1 MKTENHAEKQKII
14 VLQGPTGVGKS
25 AVSLDLSRA
34 ISAEIINADSM
45 QFYRHMDIGTAKPT
59 PQELSD
65 IPHHLFSVVNPDEQ
79 FNAARFMREARLLIA
94 DIARRGR
101 VPLLVGGTGLYI
113 RALTRGLSSAPPADE
128 ALRNELISLGKE
140 ELYKTLKHIDPES
153 AAHISRND
161 SVRIVRAIEV
171 YRLTGETMSQ
181 HNLRHRF
188 QDRPYACL
196 KLCLTR
202 NRDELYALIGA
213 RVERMV
219 EDGLISEVERLF
231 ALGYGPELRPL
242 CSIGYKQI
250 AQHIRGELSRA
261 EAVSRIQR
269 ETRRFAKR
277 QLTWLRH
284 DPENI
289 WVKLPDGATDIRRH
303 AKKFLNLE

>member
-1 MKTENHAEKQKII
+1 LKTENHSEKQKII
-14 VLQGPTGVGKS
+14 ILQGPTGVGKS
-25 AVSLDLSRA
+25 AVALDLARA

-45 QFYRHMDIGTAKPT
+45 QFYRHMDIGTAKPA
-59 PQELSD
+59 PQELSA

-79 FNAARFMREARLLIA
+79 YNAARFMREAGGLIA
-94 DIARRGR
+94 DISRRGR

-128 ALRNELISLGKE
+128 ALRKELLSIDKE
-140 ELYKTLKHIDPES
+140 GLYKILQNVDPEA
-153 AAHISRND
+153 AAHISCND

-171 YRLTGETMSQ
+171 YRITGETLSQ

-188 QDRPYACL
+188 QDQAYACL

-202 NRDELYALIGA
+202 NRGELYALIEA
-213 RVERMV
+213 RVERMI
-219 EDGLISEVERLF
+219 EAGLISEVENLF

-250 AQHIRGELSRA
+250 AQYIRGGLSLA
-261 EAVSRIQR
+261 EAVSLIQR
-269 ETRRFAKR
+269 DSRHFAKR

-284 DPENI
+284 DPENVWI
-289 WVKLPDGATDIRRH
+289 ELPGGAADVARH
-303 AKKFLNLE
+303 AKKFLNLD